1 VWILSNVNDNGESP
15 RWWLLFRRIVIFLL
29 GVLVIL
35 DSLYEKDTAS
45 VGKLVV
51 GIIMIGVLPL
61 DDLVR
66 LIPQRPSMRRGD
78 IGK

>member
-1 VWILSNVNDNGESP
+1 MWILSNANNNGESP
-15 RWWLLFRRIVIFLL
+15 HWWLLFRRIVIFLL

-35 DSLYEKDTAS
+35 DSLYEKETAS

-66 LIPQRPSMRRGD
+66 LIPQRTSIRRD
-78 IGK
+78 K